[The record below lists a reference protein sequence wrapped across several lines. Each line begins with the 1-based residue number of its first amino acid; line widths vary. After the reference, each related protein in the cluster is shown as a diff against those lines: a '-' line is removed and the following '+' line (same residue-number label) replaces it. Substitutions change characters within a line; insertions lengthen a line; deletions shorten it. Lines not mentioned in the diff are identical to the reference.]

1 MAKIHETTMTLRFFG
16 NDLDPNE
23 ITSRLG
29 CQPTVGAKMG
39 EVWTTMR
46 GTEKIARTGT
56 WRLNANNRQPGDLD
70 AHVAELLAPLNKDLS
85 VWRDLTARFK
95 ADVFC
100 GIWMKE
106 SNEGASLSA
115 KTMMDL
121 GARGL
126 LLDFDIYD
134 PSPD

>member
-16 NDLDPNE
+16 DDLDPNE

-29 CQPTVGAKMG
+29 CQPTVGAKIG
-39 EVWTTMR
+39 EVWTTVR

-56 WRLNANNRQPGDLD
+56 WRLNANKRQPGDLN
-70 AHVAELLAPLNKDLS
+70 AHVAELLAPLNDDLS

-100 GIWMKE
+100 GIWMTQ
-106 SNEGASLSA
+106 SNEGTSLSA
-115 KTMMDL
+115 ESMMNL

-126 LLDFDIYD
+126 PLEFDIYD
-134 PSPD
+134 PSPE